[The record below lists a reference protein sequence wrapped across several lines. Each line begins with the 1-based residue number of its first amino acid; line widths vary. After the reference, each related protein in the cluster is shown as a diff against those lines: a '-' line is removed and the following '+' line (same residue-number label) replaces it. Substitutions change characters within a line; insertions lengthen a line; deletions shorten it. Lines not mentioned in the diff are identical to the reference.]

1 MALVYNTLKND
12 IQAAF
17 TNGQAGADAN
27 IIAADLATAI
37 FKFVQAGDVTTP
49 VTTVVTG
56 TFAGIGAGP
65 IVGSGTGVCKGI
77 IS

>member
-17 TNGQAGADAN
+17 ANGQAGADAN

-49 VTTVVTG
+49 LSTVVVG
-56 TFAGIGAGP
+56 APAVVGVPIAGA
-65 IVGSGTGVCKGI
+65 GTGVGKGI

>member
-1 MALVYNTLKND
+1 MALVYSTLKND

-17 TNGQAGADAN
+17 ANGQAGADAN

-49 VTTVVTG
+49 ISTAVTG
-56 TFAGIGAGP
+56 TTTGGVI
-65 IVGSGTGVCKGI
+65 IVAAGTGVGKGI